1 MCPGMSGCRRPWS
14 PPVTP
19 VAGIPDCC
27 RDPAFIGA
35 PRFELG
41 TSSPF
46 SLVASLDDRGGKWLE
61 CRGRR
66 SAPATN
72 LSCVQ
77 SRNPCDLSV
86 DHDET
91 PFGFGRELRAGLDG
105 RMERTAA
112 LDHFPFAAEAQ
123 AVRELRCDTGP
134 FSLPNS
140 AAAQR
145 WAGDSFG
152 RAATGASRRPG
163 TVPRS
168 GHSNGWVVVLER
180 SKRPVGIRPW
190 GA

>member
-14 PPVTP
+14 PRSHPSP
-19 VAGIPDCC
+19 ESPIAAGIPRSSGR
-27 RDPAFIGA
+27 RDSNSGP
-35 PRFELG
+35 
-41 TSSPF
+41 SPF

-105 RMERTAA
+105 RMERTTA